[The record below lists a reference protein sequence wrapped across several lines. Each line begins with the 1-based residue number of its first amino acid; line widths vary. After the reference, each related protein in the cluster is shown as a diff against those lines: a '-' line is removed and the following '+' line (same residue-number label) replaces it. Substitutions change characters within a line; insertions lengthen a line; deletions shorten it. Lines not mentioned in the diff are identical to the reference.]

1 MEIALALMLGAAVG
15 LAPAYAGEQRV
26 STETNWFDLEV
37 SLDSAPAEFTMLV
50 TIRPEHSFRLNT
62 TAEGMERGMSGMLH
76 YRHGKFTVDLEVRE
90 PGMSDNVTGLELQL
104 GKPTAEGGYS
114 SLTYLRVIKLV
125 RHESRLL
132 SIPPPSLPNKLA
144 QPIKR

>member
-1 MEIALALMLGAAVG
+1 MRTTLAAILGASVVLITS
-15 LAPAYAGEQRV
+15 LAQGRPS
-26 STETNWFDLEV
+26 STETKWFDLEV

-50 TIRPEHSFRLNT
+50 TVRPEHSFRLNT
-62 TAEGMERGMSGMLH
+62 TDEGMERGMSGMLH
-76 YRHGKFTVDLEVRE
+76 YQHGRFTVDLAVRE

-104 GKPTAEGGYS
+104 GKPIAEGGYS
-114 SLTYLRVIKLV
+114 SVTYLRVIKLV

-132 SIPPPSLPNKLA
+132 SIPPPSLPNKLT